1 MSKYS
6 ERICLTDIK
15 RKGQSFATRQTVG
28 SLSIILGERGE
39 QEEEEE
45 DSSKDEETFEL
56 LAWLDLRSAIVN
68 RLR

>member
-39 QEEEEE
+39 EEEEE